1 LTPISKELA
10 EYIRKHSK
18 AHIHGTVHK
27 QYVEDTKEVKKI
39 IKKYKEEQKIIR
51 KGVET

>member
-1 LTPISKELA
+1 MTPISKELA

-39 IKKYKEEQKIIR
+39 INQFEKEKLKV
-51 KGVET
+51 KGAK